1 MTILSTH
8 IKTRTCPAATGAKRG
23 ECDGAPARRVLRKG
37 LAVGVIAAMLCL
49 SAQGA
54 LYTFSGSFQNGGVIS
69 DNSTIGL
76 TDAHTLSGLTTTSR
90 DIILTVNLSGA
101 SISDLTGY
109 IRLGNLPSSP
119 SVNLDQYLTDGTTSF
134 SVDLAGLRSSNPND
148 TWTLFF
154 ADTSPGIENSLVSW
168 SLDITA
174 VPEPTNVALGLFAA
188 VFGVGTLWRGR
199 RKAETLKC

>member
-8 IKTRTCPAATGAKRG
+8 IKTPRPAPPRRG
-23 ECDGAPARRVLRKG
+23 GGWGKG

-54 LYTFSGSFQNGGVIS
+54 LYTFSGSFENGGVIS
-69 DNSTIGL
+69 DNNPIGL

-119 SVNLDQYLTDGTTSF
+119 SVNLTQYLTDGTTSF

>member
-1 MTILSTH
+1 M
-8 IKTRTCPAATGAKRG
+8 
-23 ECDGAPARRVLRKG
+23 LRKG
-37 LAVGVIAAMLCL
+37 LAVGVIAALLCL

-54 LYTFSGSFQNGGVIS
+54 LYTFTGPFQNGGVIP

-134 SVDLAGLRSSNPND
+134 SVDLASLRSSNPNE

-174 VPEPTNVALGLFAA
+174 VPEPMEWALIIFFGLFAGLRGFCFIRRTR
-188 VFGVGTLWRGR
+188 FGSGLAGT
-199 RKAETLKC
+199 KS

>member
-8 IKTRTCPAATGAKRG
+8 IKTPRLSVERWG
-23 ECDGAPARRVLRKG
+23 KG
-37 LAVGVIAAMLCL
+37 FAVGVFAALLCL

-54 LYTFSGSFQNGGVIS
+54 LYTFSGSFQNSGVIS
-69 DNSTIGL
+69 DNNPIGL

-109 IRLGNLPSSP
+109 IRLGNLASSP
-119 SVNLDQYLTDGTTSF
+119 FVNLDQYLTDGTTSF
-134 SVDLAGLRSSNPND
+134 SVDLASLRSLDPNN

-174 VPEPTNVALGLFAA
+174 VPEPMEWALIIFFGLFAGLRGFCFIRRTR
-188 VFGVGTLWRGR
+188 FGSGLAGT
-199 RKAETLKC
+199 KS

>member
-8 IKTRTCPAATGAKRG
+8 IKARTR
-23 ECDGAPARRVLRKG
+23 CDGAPARRVLRKG
-37 LAVGVIAAMLCL
+37 LALGGLAALLCF

-54 LYTFSGSFQNGGVIS
+54 LYTFSGSFQNGGVIP

-76 TDAHTLSGLTTTSR
+76 TDAHTLSGLTPLSQ
-90 DIILTVNLSGA
+90 DIILT
-101 SISDLTGY
+101 
-109 IRLGNLPSSP
+109 
-119 SVNLDQYLTDGTTSF
+119 
-134 SVDLAGLRSSNPND
+134 VDLAGLRSSNPND

-188 VFGVGTLWRGR
+188 VFGVGTLWRTR
-199 RKAETLKC
+199 RKDYKTT

>member
-1 MTILSTH
+1 M
-8 IKTRTCPAATGAKRG
+8 
-23 ECDGAPARRVLRKG
+23 LRKG
-37 LAVGVIAAMLCL
+37 LALGGLAALLCL

-54 LYTFSGSFQNGGVIS
+54 LYTFSGPFQNGGVIP

-109 IRLGNLPSSP
+109 IRLGNLASSP
-119 SVNLDQYLTDGTTSF
+119 FVNLDQYLTDGTTSF
-134 SVDLAGLRSSNPND
+134 SVDLASLRSLDPNN

-174 VPEPTNVALGLFAA
+174 VPEPMEWALIIFFGLFAGLRGFCFIRRTR
-188 VFGVGTLWRGR
+188 FGSGLAGT
-199 RKAETLKC
+199 KS

>member
-1 MTILSTH
+1 MTNLSTQ
-8 IKTRTCPAATGAKRG
+8 IRTRM
-23 ECDGAPARRVLRKG
+23 LRKG
-37 LAVGVIAAMLCL
+37 LALGGLAALLCL

-54 LYTFSGSFQNGGVIS
+54 LYTFSGPFQNGGVIP

-109 IRLGNLPSSP
+109 IRLGNLASSP
-119 SVNLDQYLTDGTTSF
+119 FVNLDQYLTDGTTSF
-134 SVDLAGLRSSNPND
+134 SVDLASLRSLDPNN

-174 VPEPTNVALGLFAA
+174 VPEPMEWALIIFFGLFAGLRGFCFIRRTR
-188 VFGVGTLWRGR
+188 FGSGLAPDKG
-199 RKAETLKC
+199 

>member
-1 MTILSTH
+1 MTNLSTQ
-8 IKTRTCPAATGAKRG
+8 IRRRTR
-23 ECDGAPARRVLRKG
+23 CDGAPARRVLRKG
-37 LAVGVIAAMLCL
+37 LAVGGLAALLCL

-54 LYTFSGSFQNGGVIS
+54 LYTFSGPFQNGGVIP

-109 IRLGNLPSSP
+109 IRLGNLASSP
-119 SVNLDQYLTDGTTSF
+119 FVNLDQYLTDGTTSF
-134 SVDLAGLRSSNPND
+134 SVDLASLRSLDPNN

-174 VPEPTNVALGLFAA
+174 VPEPMEWALIIFFGLFAGLRGFCFIRRTR
-188 VFGVGTLWRGR
+188 FGSGLTGT
-199 RKAETLKC
+199 KS

>member
-1 MTILSTH
+1 MTILNTK
-8 IKTRTCPAATGAKRG
+8 IKTPRLSVERWG
-23 ECDGAPARRVLRKG
+23 KG
-37 LAVGVIAAMLCL
+37 LAVGVIAALLCL

-54 LYTFSGSFQNGGVIS
+54 LYTYTGSFQNGGVIP

-109 IRLGNLPSSP
+109 IRLGNLASSP
-119 SVNLDQYLTDGTTSF
+119 FVNLDQYLTDGTTSF
-134 SVDLAGLRSSNPND
+134 SVDLAGLRSYDPNN

-188 VFGVGTLWRGR
+188 VFGAGTLWRGR
-199 RKAETLKC
+199 QKRNAEMLKC

>member
-1 MTILSTH
+1 MTNLSTQ
-8 IKTRTCPAATGAKRG
+8 IRRRTR
-23 ECDGAPARRVLRKG
+23 CDGAPARRVLRKG
-37 LAVGVIAAMLCL
+37 LAVGGLAALLCL

-54 LYTFSGSFQNGGVIS
+54 LYTFSGSFQNSGVIP

-76 TDAHTLSGLTTTSR
+76 TDAHTLSGLTPSSR

-134 SVDLAGLRSSNPND
+134 SVDLASLRSSNPND

-174 VPEPTNVALGLFAA
+174 VPEPMEWALIIFFGLFAGLRGFCFIRRTR
-188 VFGVGTLWRGR
+188 FGSGLAG
-199 RKAETLKC
+199 

>member
-1 MTILSTH
+1 MMILSTQ
-8 IKTRTCPAATGAKRG
+8 IRTRM
-23 ECDGAPARRVLRKG
+23 LRKG
-37 LAVGVIAAMLCL
+37 LAVGVIAALLCL

-54 LYTFSGSFQNGGVIS
+54 LYTFTGPFQNGGVIP

-76 TDAHTLSGLTTTSR
+76 TDAHTLSGLTTSSR

-119 SVNLDQYLTDGTTSF
+119 FVNLDQYLTDGTTSF
-134 SVDLAGLRSSNPND
+134 SVDLAGLRSYDPNN

-188 VFGVGTLWRGR
+188 VFGAGTLWRGR
-199 RKAETLKC
+199 QKRNAEMLKC

>member
-1 MTILSTH
+1 MTILNTH
-8 IKTRTCPAATGAKRG
+8 SKTRTRR
-23 ECDGAPARRVLRKG
+23 DGAPARRVLRKG
-37 LAVGVIAAMLCL
+37 LAVGVIAALLCL

-54 LYTFSGSFQNGGVIS
+54 LYTFSGSFENGGVIS

-134 SVDLAGLRSSNPND
+134 SVDLA
-148 TWTLFF
+148 
-154 ADTSPGIENSLVSW
+154 
-168 SLDITA
+168 
-174 VPEPTNVALGLFAA
+174 
-188 VFGVGTLWRGR
+188 
-199 RKAETLKC
+199 

>member
-1 MTILSTH
+1 MTNLSTK
-8 IKTRTCPAATGAKRG
+8 IKTPACAAAAAAG
-23 ECDGAPARRVLRKG
+23 RRMLRKG
-37 LAVGVIAAMLCL
+37 LAFGGLAALLCL

-54 LYTFSGSFQNGGVIS
+54 LYTFTGPFQNSGVIP
-69 DNSTIGL
+69 DNSIIGL

-199 RKAETLKC
+199 Q

>member
-8 IKTRTCPAATGAKRG
+8 IQTRTRPAATGAKRG
-23 ECDGAPARRVLRKG
+23 ECDGAPARRMLRRG
-37 LAVGVIAAMLCL
+37 LAVGVIAALLCL

-199 RKAETLKC
+199 Q